1 LFHWGRDIIVSSYG
15 TKKNSMSSSGEL
27 DCGMVGNNYLQSQML
42 FSGFKPINGKKS
54 VSAAD

>member
-1 LFHWGRDIIVSSYG
+1 
-15 TKKNSMSSSGEL
+15 MSSSGEL
-27 DCGMVGNNYLQSQML
+27 DCGMVGNNSQML